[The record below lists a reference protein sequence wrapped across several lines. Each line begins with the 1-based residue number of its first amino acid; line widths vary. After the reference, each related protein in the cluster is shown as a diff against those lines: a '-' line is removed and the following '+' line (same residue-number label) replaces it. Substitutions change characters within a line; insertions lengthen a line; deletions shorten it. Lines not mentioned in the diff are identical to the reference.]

1 MKVDFN
7 PGITTH
13 PLGGTPQIQQNSDR
27 TRYQSFIR
35 GAAPKS
41 SFSFFLD
48 LPYAIFRIFTFTF
61 YRLFAQNPKLKGFY
75 LPDMTK
81 GKKADY
87 EKLLS
92 GYLTNGTRDPHPSGS
107 LSSYWPDWNL
117 HPSGRKGPS
126 FQQKIKLFHQFYCL
140 NMQRFDW
147 GGKNREVDTKIT
159 IHINGKE
166 YPCEP
171 LQSMQGELYIEPF
184 FKVIS
189 NPENYE
195 RGKDAQDRSKHASH
209 PGDDQTGPE
218 EYQEHVQLA
227 HEGVGILKE
236 LDHPDDK
243 QADT

>member
-7 PGITTH
+7 LGITTH

-48 LPYAIFRIFTFTF
+48 LPFAIFRIFTFTF

-75 LPDMTK
+75 LPEMTK
-81 GKKADY
+81 EKKAEY

-92 GYLTNGTRDPHPSGS
+92 GYWT
-107 LSSYWPDWNL
+107 DWNF

-126 FQQKIKLFHQFYCL
+126 YQQKIQLFHEFYCL
-140 NMQRFDW
+140 NVQGLDW
-147 GGKNREVDTKIT
+147 WGKNREVDTKIT

-184 FKVIS
+184 FKIIS

-195 RGKDAQDRSKHASH
+195 RGKDAQVDISFQQKCSIDHGYGPYRVYYSSLTCKNTLGADGKSITIQEANKRMRSRYSFFHSSANA
-209 PGDDQTGPE
+209 P
-218 EYQEHVQLA
+218 LR
-227 HEGVGILKE
+227 
-236 LDHPDDK
+236 
-243 QADT
+243 